1 MKFFEQQYYEALNSV
16 LKDGLMRPNRSTGET
31 LTMQAPAQFVI
42 NLPIEGLPLLRGKRM
57 FPKKPLVEAVWILSG
72 RNDIAFLNKHGV
84 NYWNLFDKG
93 DGTIGNSYGPRIRN
107 FEGVD
112 QLTTLIDN
120 IKNNKYS
127 RRLDLTF
134 THPAITDGITPCYSY
149 LQFRVIAGYIN
160 LYVTQRSGDA
170 FLGVPND
177 VLVFSYIL
185 GFVAYMTGYFVGSI
199 YYTVN
204 DFHIYANHL
213 DPVSKYFKQYM
224 GWRLMFK
231 RVAGYFSYDFTQYNG
246 DNPDIDDTLQT
257 IIDLNFDI
265 VYNFDKYISNP
276 FIKAEVTV

>member
-1 MKFFEQQYYEALNSV
+1 MTRALTASNKVFCLRSFRSKEALTS
-16 LKDGLMRPNRSTGET
+16 S
-31 LTMQAPAQFVI
+31 
-42 NLPIEGLPLLRGKRM
+42 
-57 FPKKPLVEAVWILSG
+57 
-72 RNDIAFLNKHGV
+72 
-84 NYWNLFDKG
+84 
-93 DGTIGNSYGPRIRN
+93 SY
-107 FEGVD
+107 
-112 QLTTLIDN
+112 
-120 IKNNKYS
+120 
-127 RRLDLTF
+127 
-134 THPAITDGITPCYSY
+134 
-149 LQFRVIAGYIN
+149 
-160 LYVTQRSGDA
+160 
-170 FLGVPND
+170 VPDD

-213 DPVSKYFKQYM
+213 DPVNKYFKQYM

-257 IIDLNFDI
+257 ITDLNFDI